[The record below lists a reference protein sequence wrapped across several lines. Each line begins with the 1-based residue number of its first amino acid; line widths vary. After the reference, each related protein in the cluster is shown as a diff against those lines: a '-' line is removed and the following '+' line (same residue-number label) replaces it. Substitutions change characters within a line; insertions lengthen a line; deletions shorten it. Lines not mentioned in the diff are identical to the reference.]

1 MICEEI
7 HGYWTPPQ
15 TVASS
20 VHAIASERVTLPHTS
35 IACLRR
41 SLGTCMKNQIT
52 TSVRTAM
59 GRLTKKSQRHVKC
72 SVMRPPAKGPTIEAT
87 PKDAPIMPWYLP
99 RSRGEMMSPM
109 IACERGMMKPI
120 PAPCTKRAKTRNQK
134 FGAIPDRAEP
144 TAKTTMPVM

>member
-1 MICEEI
+1 M
-7 HGYWTPPQ
+7 
-15 TVASS
+15 
-20 VHAIASERVTLPHTS
+20 
-35 IACLRR
+35 
-41 SLGTCMKNQIT
+41 N
-52 TSVRTAM
+52 
-59 GRLTKKSQRHVKC
+59 
-72 SVMRPPAKGPTIEAT
+72 PPAAGPTIDASPKEA
-87 PKDAPIMPWYLP
+87 PSMPWYLP